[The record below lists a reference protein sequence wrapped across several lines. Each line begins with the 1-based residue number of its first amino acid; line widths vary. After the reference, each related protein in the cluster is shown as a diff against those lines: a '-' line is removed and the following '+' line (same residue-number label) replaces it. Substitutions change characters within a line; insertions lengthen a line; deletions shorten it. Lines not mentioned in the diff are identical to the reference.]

1 MLSNNPS
8 SDSHVEN
15 IETNQKI
22 FLGMFLRQ
30 ICGDSKP
37 LRPTMLKSLLVL
49 VSERDWALSTMLDV
63 EYIKPLEE
71 YCEKTQLCDVPV
83 EFPKLLFL
91 IDKSSEGDCLRI
103 CESSLPSILLDW
115 MISISDKNMFNE
127 IGHCLVTLTST
138 LRSSSTFLAHHKTQ
152 FLAFIDHCE
161 SAKSSLPYV
170 PILAPLCFSPHLE
183 VSKMALKALNSQSK
197 SDSATRS
204 FLQTLEVPS
213 GPTENLSELVPFA
226 GRLCATL
233 TEHVSQIK
241 PDFSESSP
249 SDGTP
254 SVLSVN
260 LPEESPWFTGTAKID
275 VLCPGLALLHTL
287 RDKSNDAFLD
297 ILIDSNFVPLLKT
310 SIIACLDMLE
320 DKKRKSSYPHADITD
335 LSITVLNLS
344 WLSSFVSLDDGFEPL
359 YPIVG
364 SAFCDVPQLCSL
376 LERTCRH
383 STPTHTTHLS
393 MIINVTVT
401 FPHLI
406 PRLLEERLV
415 ERVID
420 TSKPMTIHTTFDD
433 FHLSLIWAIA
443 NLIVDPT
450 DITKDKEEWKRI
462 RKLQFERVLKP
473 AKRYLQFVLQREES
487 IPPTVTTEKDLQRQI
502 VVLLAMSNDN
512 SMPVLPYAFRFDEE
526 GSYLD
531 VLRHVFDT
539 PSVPSFSTLQVATA
553 HLVESDPQSA
563 FVVLVFDKE
572 VWGWYEFVVEEEG
585 EDVIIVINTETG
597 VATRSPRN
605 D

>member
-320 DKKRKSSYPHADITD
+320 DKKGNRVIHMPTSLTCRS
-335 LSITVLNLS
+335 LFSICR
-344 WLSSFVSLDDGFEPL
+344 
-359 YPIVG
+359 G
-364 SAFCDVPQLCSL
+364 SLCSL